1 MKIEIIFD
9 PGKYPYRAE
18 VKWHSSTDW
27 NSTEAYLWCEKNFG
41 HRNDKYENPRW
52 YANIRYFTGNFRFR
66 DKKDAEWF
74 LLRWG

>member
-1 MKIEIIFD
+1 MKVEIIFD

-18 VKWHSSTDW
+18 VKWQYTTDW
-27 NSTEAYLWCEKNFG
+27 RSTEVYTWCEKNFG

-52 YANIRYFTGNFRFR
+52 YGNTRYFTGNFRFR

-74 LLRWG
+74 LLRWA